1 MNENIENTK
10 YLIDKNDLIKKIR
23 LQKAL
28 HSYYENLYKPWGMII
43 KVFLFILPAIVT
55 FLALSDLEIF
65 KIFFP
70 NVQKETIYVI
80 ISLISFVLFILTILS
95 EIFNIDLKCKLH
107 RDAINRLVRLRDN
120 YTDELN
126 KSEKSEEINIIIKK
140 YKELY
145 YEIIQSSLEFTDSQY
160 LRGMKYYIKRTKT
173 KNELKAQ
180 LNEIKQKST

>member
-1 MNENIENTK
+1 MINENIE
-10 YLIDKNDLIKKIR
+10 DKKCGIEENEFIKKIR

-28 HSYYENLYKPWGMII
+28 HSYYENLCKPWGMTI

-55 FLALSDLEIF
+55 FLAFSDLEIF
-65 KIFFP
+65 KTFCP

-80 ISLISFVLFILTILS
+80 ISLISFVLFILTVLS

-120 YTDELN
+120 YMDEFN
-126 KSEKSEEINIIIKK
+126 KSEESEKINITKK

-145 YEIIQSSLEFTDSQY
+145 YEIIQSSLEFTDGQY
-160 LRGMKYYIKRTKT
+160 LKGMEYYVKRTK
-173 KNELKAQ
+173 KKIELKDQ
-180 LNEIKQKST
+180 LNRIKQS